1 MKKYICIYLIL
12 FAVLLLM
19 FYTGGISQGIIL
31 NELDWGRL
39 KAKTVFLIYNLIV
52 SLVCLITA
60 VISTASKKNS
70 IRYKWIVPAAALILI
85 VLFLPLVYVWQVGG
99 FAGGPHEYF
108 FYCNRILAKAIVA
121 VLLQT
126 LFRTVLP
133 EYIRSLFGRKELK

>member
-60 VISTASKKNS
+60 VISTASKKNG

-108 FYCNRILAKAIVA
+108 FTAI
-121 VLLQT
+121 
-126 LFRTVLP
+126 
-133 EYIRSLFGRKELK
+133 EYWRKQ